1 MKKVLLAASITVL
14 GLSACN
20 KKDDEKAPLNVPSTY
35 ESANYDANVTTEK
48 AIQADLSELKSAIK
62 AASESNPLDEAA
74 LKAIYEGSELQSA
87 TSAYYNTQVLSYL
100 KEVAAAST
108 GGAYDM
114 KTEGKAAN
122 GKGGFFGGRLF
133 EEGGLELVEL
143 IEKGLFEAALYNHAY
158 GITQKTELTPADID
172 RLVAIF
178 GAHPSFPNSSDGS
191 KHEHP
196 DSYAAKYAAK
206 RDKNDGKGF
215 YTNIKNALLKA
226 QAAVKAGKAYDAELR
241 AALKDY
247 LTNWEK
253 SCAATII
260 NYLYSA
266 QSKLSATSPSDSDL
280 ASALHS
286 YAEAVG
292 FLHGWRQLPQDA
304 RIITD
309 TQIDEILA
317 ILKAPTEGEASAYL
331 FVTDTFNQVGKL
343 TEAINKVKAV
353 YGFTDTDLEDFKK
366 DWVAEQGR

>member
-1 MKKVLLAASITVL
+1 MKKILLTASIAVL
-14 GLSACN
+14 GLSAC
-20 KKDDEKAPLNVPSTY
+20 KKDDEKAPLSIPSTY
-35 ESANYDANVTTEK
+35 ESANYEANTVEEK
-48 AIQADLSELKSAIK
+48 AILKNLDDLKAAIK

-74 LKAIYEGSELQSA
+74 LKALYEGSKLQSA

-114 KTEGKAAN
+114 KTEGRAAN

-133 EEGGLELVEL
+133 EEGGLELIEL
-143 IEKGLFEAALYNHAY
+143 IEKGLFEAALYHHAY

-178 GAHPSFPNSSDGS
+178 GAHPSFPNSSDES
-191 KHEHP
+191 KHQYP
-196 DSYAAKYAAK
+196 DKYAARYAAK

-241 AALKDY
+241 AALKEY

-260 NYLYSA
+260 NYLYNA
-266 QSKLSATSPSDSDL
+266 QNRLTATSPSDNDL
-280 ASALHS
+280 ANALHAH
-286 YAEAVG
+286 AEAVG
-292 FLHGWRQLPQDA
+292 FLHGWRRLPQNA

-309 TQIDEILA
+309 SQVDEILN
-317 ILKAPTEGEASAYL
+317 ILKAPAESEASAYL

-343 TEAINKVKAV
+343 TEAINKIKEI
-353 YGFTDTDLEDFKK
+353 YGFSNTDLEDFKK
-366 DWVAEQGR
+366 DWVVQQGR